1 MTFEQDDPDLPL
13 LEAIVG
19 GDSGAFEQ
27 LYHKHRT
34 YLLVYLLHTLRDK
47 EAAEETLQ
55 NLMLAVWRSAGRFR
69 RLSLVRTW
77 MLAIAR
83 RQAHKTL
90 RARADLALD
99 ESVAA
104 AEDVQAADW
113 QHDQI
118 ERMRAALL
126 RLPALEREAL
136 ELVYYEELT
145 LAQAAERLDIPV
157 NTLKSRL
164 HRARKNLRKWVEL

>member
-1 MTFEQDDPDLPL
+1 
-13 LEAIVG
+13 
-19 GDSGAFEQ
+19 
-27 LYHKHRT
+27 
-34 YLLVYLLHTLRDK
+34 
-47 EAAEETLQ
+47 
-55 NLMLAVWRSAGRFR
+55 GRFR

-90 RARADLALD
+90 RARDDLPLD

-104 AEDVQAADW
+104 AEDVQVETADW
-113 QHDQI
+113 QHDQV
-118 ERMRAALL
+118 ERLRAALL

-136 ELVYYEELT
+136 ELVYYEDLT
-145 LAQAAERLDIPV
+145 LAQAAERLGIPV